1 MGYFD
6 DFSDPAMKELVE
18 SVGLIHEEVDE
29 AREVPMNFHV
39 KLLNRGINAKPG
51 KKQGPLRG
59 MAKFDIMHG
68 DSDPSKGEP
77 LERKR
82 RGKFFDIHAPGS
94 GERAGDK
101 VRNQYSGGAT
111 AGQAASTSHLTGRPV
126 GATPDQLAG
135 LEKTRATIMKIGR
148 EIRGESVGDYGLGDL
163 TEDPAGDLAQARS
176 NLAGSSAGRDALKSF
191 DNSRE
196 FAGKYMSAG
205 SSVGA
210 SAGPTYGLSKP
221 NTAPLATSS
230 GNSGGG
236 DSGRPTSST
245 STRSGAPYVLNKG
258 ERPYVDPYDS
268 RGETVAQANASYHR
282 TADRLS
288 NDLKA
293 DSGRFGGMGG
303 GPASSDSGA
312 KSGGY
317 DWRAGAAGAM
327 KDASSAMGMMKSMAG
342 MAKSMSGSK
351 SESVKD
357 YGLGDLNET
366 AKCAGCGQSFPCS
379 DSKRTD
385 ISGRE
390 RAKHYVGPMAHERDT
405 IDAGNK
411 QGASSFGGAMA
422 QAARERGLVPNASGI
437 VSLGKIKESLDE
449 GHGAIAHHYYYAQH
463 GNGVNSASA
472 GAQGSSD
479 GGAQPTVGRRNEQM
493 SRVEASWAAKRAA
506 DIYDIRNRHF
516 AHGTVQEQTFRVGQ
530 VVESQTGII
539 TTSGRLGVGAK
550 GTVKSISEDRTV
562 TVEFRAPIGEQKF
575 APDVMSAYFAPIKTE
590 SMRSI
595 IRKAITEPPVTV
607 EDHPSPGD
615 RVVCENGF
623 QYAVERRDAMG
634 RMIQVTDHLG
644 RSHMFNAGQIKKLP
658 ENTEFVRGV
667 VGHQLSENLQSVPLN
682 PGQKVT
688 VATIDPIYNQWRVF
702 PVYAGEAEGF
712 LGATGMVEFAMYP
725 VSSGTRMY
733 RVLFEK
739 GGRRDFSEAELTGA
753 HEAGTVNPGI

>member
-6 DFSDPAMKELVE
+6 DFRDPAMKELVE
-18 SVGLIHEEVDE
+18 SAGLIHDEVDE

-39 KLLNRGINAKPG
+39 RLLNRGKKEKPVG
-51 KKQGPLRG
+51 VKQGPPRAV
-59 MAKFDIMHG
+59 AKFDIMHG
-68 DSDPSKGEP
+68 DSDPSKEEP

-82 RGKFFDIHAPGS
+82 RGAFFDLHSPGS

-101 VRNQYSGGAT
+101 VRAEYSGVHV
-111 AGQAASTSHLTGRPV
+111 AGQASATSQLGGSAGV
-126 GATPDQLAG
+126 TPDSRVPHG
-135 LEKTRATIMKIGR
+135 RGVDSHVRAEG
-148 EIRGESVGDYGLGDL
+148 VGDYGLGDL
-163 TEDPAGDLAQARS
+163 TEDPASQLAQARS
-176 NLAGSSAGRDALKSF
+176 DLSGSAAGRDALKSY

-196 FAGKYMSAG
+196 FAGKFMSTG
-205 SSVGA
+205 SSVGSGTA
-210 SAGPTYGLSKP
+210 LSKP
-221 NTAPLATSS
+221 NTTPLAASS
-230 GNSGGG
+230 GSSGSG

-258 ERPYVDPYDS
+258 ERAYVDPYDS
-268 RGETVAQANASYHR
+268 RGQTVAQATASYHR
-282 TADRLS
+282 TADRSSANANAEADRKLAGE
-288 NDLKA
+288 KA
-293 DSGRFGGMGG
+293 FYDFAAKTSPFSGG
-303 GPASSDSGA
+303 GSGA
-312 KSGGY
+312 GSAIGGTMKSV
-317 DWRAGAAGAM
+317 D
-327 KDASSAMGMMKSMAG
+327 SVMGMMKSMSG
-342 MAKSMSGSK
+342 MVRSMSGSK
-351 SESVKD
+351 SESVGD
-357 YGLGDLNET
+357 YGL
-366 AKCAGCGQSFPCS
+366 
-379 DSKRTD
+379 
-385 ISGRE
+385 
-390 RAKHYVGPMAHERDT
+390 
-405 IDAGNK
+405 DA
-411 QGASSFGGAMA
+411 Q
-422 QAARERGLVPNASGI
+422 
-437 VSLGKIKESLDE
+437 LDE
-449 GHGAIAHHYYYAQH
+449 GFGAIAHHYHYARH

-550 GTVKSISEDRTV
+550 GTVKSIGEDRTV

-607 EDHPSPGD
+607 EDHPNPGD

>member
-6 DFSDPAMKELVE
+6 DFNDPAMKELVE
-18 SVGLIHEEVDE
+18 SVGLIHEDVDE

-39 KLLNRGINAKPG
+39 RLLNRGINTKVG
-51 KKQGPLRG
+51 KKQGPPRG
-59 MAKFDIMHG
+59 VAKFDIMHG
-68 DSDPSKGEP
+68 DSDPSKEQP

-82 RGKFFDIHAPGS
+82 RGAFFDIHAPGS

-101 VRNQYSGGAT
+101 VRAQYADTPGVS
-111 AGQAASTSHLTGRPV
+111 GQAASTSHLSGAV
-126 GATPDQLAG
+126 GATRDQADGLA
-135 LEKTRATIMKIGR
+135 KTRAAIMKIGR
-148 EIRGESVGDYGLGDL
+148 EMRGESVGDYGLGDL
-163 TEDPAGDLAQARS
+163 NEDPAGDLAQARS
-176 NLAGSSAGRDALKSF
+176 ALSGSAAGRDALKSH

-196 FAGKYMSAG
+196 FAGKFMSAG
-205 SSVGA
+205 SSVGQSA
-210 SAGPTYGLSKP
+210 SSTYGLSKP

-230 GNSGGG
+230 GGDSGG

-268 RGETVAQANASYHR
+268 RGQTIAQV
-282 TADRLS
+282 TADRQRSADRASADANAEGDRKLAGQ
-288 NDLKA
+288 KA
-293 DSGRFGGMGG
+293 FYDFAAKTSPFSGG
-303 GPASSDSGA
+303 GGAGGAIDNTMKTVSG
-312 KSGGY
+312 
-317 DWRAGAAGAM
+317 
-327 KDASSAMGMMKSMAG
+327 AMGMMKSASG
-342 MAKSMSGSK
+342 MIKSLSGMGGSK

-357 YGLGDLNET
+357 YGLDRIE
-366 AKCAGCGQSFPCS
+366 
-379 DSKRTD
+379 
-385 ISGRE
+385 
-390 RAKHYVGPMAHERDT
+390 
-405 IDAGNK
+405 
-411 QGASSFGGAMA
+411 
-422 QAARERGLVPNASGI
+422 
-437 VSLGKIKESLDE
+437 E
-449 GHGAIAHHYYYAQH
+449 GHGAIAHHYYYARH

-479 GGAQPTVGRRNEQM
+479 GGAQPKVGRRNEQM
-493 SRVEASWAAKRAA
+493 SRAEAPWAAKRAA

-539 TTSGRLGVGAK
+539 TTAGRLGVGAK
-550 GTVKSISEDRTV
+550 GTVKLIGEDRSV

-575 APDVMSAYFAPIKTE
+575 ASDVMSAYFAPIKTE

-702 PVYAGEAEGF
+702 PVYAGEADGF

-739 GGRRDFSEAELTGA
+739 GGRRDFSEAELTNA
-753 HEAGTVNPGI
+753 HEAGTVGIG

>member
-18 SVGLIHEEVDE
+18 SVGLIHDDVDE

-39 KLLNRGINAKPG
+39 RLLNRGINTKPG
-51 KKQGPLRG
+51 KTQGPPRG
-59 MAKFDIMHG
+59 VAKFDIMHG

-82 RGKFFDIHAPGS
+82 RGAFFDIHAPGS

-101 VRNQYSGGAT
+101 VRNQYSGGAA
-111 AGQAASTSHLTGRPV
+111 AGQAASTSHLGGSASV
-126 GATPDQLAG
+126 TPDSRVTHGRGIDAHV
-135 LEKTRATIMKIGR
+135 RAEG
-148 EIRGESVGDYGLGDL
+148 VGDYGLGDL
-163 TEDPAGDLAQARS
+163 
-176 NLAGSSAGRDALKSF
+176 
-191 DNSRE
+191 
-196 FAGKYMSAG
+196 
-205 SSVGA
+205 
-210 SAGPTYGLSKP
+210 
-221 NTAPLATSS
+221 
-230 GNSGGG
+230 
-236 DSGRPTSST
+236 
-245 STRSGAPYVLNKG
+245 
-258 ERPYVDPYDS
+258 
-268 RGETVAQANASYHR
+268 
-282 TADRLS
+282 
-288 NDLKA
+288 
-293 DSGRFGGMGG
+293 
-303 GPASSDSGA
+303 
-312 KSGGY
+312 
-317 DWRAGAAGAM
+317 
-327 KDASSAMGMMKSMAG
+327 
-342 MAKSMSGSK
+342 
-351 SESVKD
+351 
-357 YGLGDLNET
+357 NE
-366 AKCAGCGQSFPCS
+366 AEKCAGCGESFPCS

-449 GHGAIAHHYYYAQH
+449 GHGAIAHHYYYARH

-550 GTVKSISEDRTV
+550 GTVKSIGEDRTV

-688 VATIDPIYNQWRVF
+688 VATINPIYNQWRVF

>member
-6 DFSDPAMKELVE
+6 DFRDPFMKELVE

-39 KLLNRGINAKPG
+39 KLLNRGKSKSAL
-51 KKQGPLRG
+51 KQGPPRAV
-59 MAKFDIMHG
+59 AKFDIMHG
-68 DSDPSKGEP
+68 DSDPSKEEP

-82 RGKFFDIHAPGS
+82 RGAFFDLHAPGS

-101 VRNQYSGGAT
+101 VRAQYSGVHV
-111 AGQAASTSHLTGRPV
+111 AGQASATSQLGGSAGV
-126 GATPDQLAG
+126 TPDSRVPHG
-135 LEKTRATIMKIGR
+135 RGVDSHVRAEG
-148 EIRGESVGDYGLGDL
+148 VGDYGLGDL
-163 TEDPAGDLAQARS
+163 TEDPGGDLAQARS
-176 NLAGSSAGRDALKSF
+176 ALAGSAAGRDALKSN
-191 DNSRE
+191 DNARE
-196 FAGKYMSAG
+196 FAGKYMSTG
-205 SSVGA
+205 SSVGQ
-210 SAGPTYGLSKP
+210 SAGSTYGLSKP
-221 NTAPLATSS
+221 PSALAPSS
-230 GNSGGG
+230 GG
-236 DSGRPTSST
+236 DSAPSS
-245 STRSGAPYVLNKG
+245 GKK
-258 ERPYVDPYDS
+258 DPYDP
-268 RGETVAQANASYHR
+268 RGQTVGQATASYHR

-288 NDLKA
+288 A
-293 DSGRFGGMGG
+293 DIAASDPFKSSGSSGASA
-303 GPASSDSGA
+303 PASGSRTDIGDTMKAAS
-312 KSGGY
+312 
-317 DWRAGAAGAM
+317 AGMNIIGQ
-327 KDASSAMGMMKSMAG
+327 MGSMVKSMRG
-342 MAKSMSGSK
+342 GKN
-351 SESVKD
+351 ESVGD
-357 YGLGDLNET
+357 YGL
-366 AKCAGCGQSFPCS
+366 
-379 DSKRTD
+379 
-385 ISGRE
+385 
-390 RAKHYVGPMAHERDT
+390 
-405 IDAGNK
+405 DA
-411 QGASSFGGAMA
+411 Q
-422 QAARERGLVPNASGI
+422 
-437 VSLGKIKESLDE
+437 LDE
-449 GHGAIAHHYYYAQH
+449 GFGAIAHHYHYARH

-479 GGAQPTVGRRNEQM
+479 GGARPTVGRRNEQM

-550 GTVKSISEDRTV
+550 GTVKSIGEDRTV

-607 EDHPSPGD
+607 EDHPNPGD

-623 QYAVERRDAMG
+623 QYAVERRDALG

-644 RSHMFNAGQIKKLP
+644 RSHMFNAGQVKKLP
-658 ENTEFVRGV
+658 EDTGFVRGV
-667 VGHQLSENLQSVPLN
+667 VGHQLQEGLQSIPLN

-712 LGATGMVEFAMYP
+712 VGATGMVEFAMYP

-753 HEAGTVNPGI
+753 HEAGAIVPGV